1 MMKIISSILQ
11 EVIFLNIYDTANKLA
26 KELKEAKEYLDYKN
40 IREELDKNQDVKAKI
55 AEFEKARYEVQLE
68 SLKGEEQEK
77 TKLEEMQKIYAQ
89 LVQNDLAKRYFEI
102 ELKFNV
108 LLADVNKIIA
118 EAVQDVIQ

>member
-1 MMKIISSILQ
+1 MN
-11 EVIFLNIYDTANKLA
+11 VYDTANKLA
-26 KELKEAKEYLDYKN
+26 KEIRESTEYIEYKK
-40 IREELDKNQDVKAKI
+40 IKEELDQNPDVKQKI

-77 TKLEEMQKIYAQ
+77 AKLEEMQKIYMDV
-89 LVQNDLAKRYFEI
+89 VQNDLAKRYFEI

-118 EAVQDVIQ
+118 ESVQDIIQ

>member
-1 MMKIISSILQ
+1 MN
-11 EVIFLNIYDTANKLA
+11 VYDTANKLA
-26 KELKEAKEYLDYKN
+26 SELKNSTEYLDYKK
-40 IREELDKNQDVKAKI
+40 IKDELSQNPEIKAKM

-77 TKLEEMQKIYAQ
+77 AKLEETQKIYME
-89 LVQNDLAKRYFEI
+89 LVQNDLARRYFEI

-118 EAVQDVIQ
+118 ESVQDVLV